1 MILPRVKEYVSI
13 GETFTEKICI
23 SPISA
28 AGKKAKYYL
37 ETFCPDLKV
46 SAGEDATVHFEN
58 REMPVGAY
66 TLSVKENGI
75 FIGYGDTEGLRNA
88 AASLSFLVKKD
99 GIDYAEIED
108 APDNAFRACLLDLAR
123 GYVAM
128 DALKEHIVRMAKLK
142 YSVLHLH
149 LMDRQTYCLESDVVP
164 NPDGHRLYSKE
175 DMREL
180 ISLAVGLGME
190 VIPEIEFPGHAVNQ
204 LKALPELACDLI
216 DKRAAIEKVRAA
228 KSERKME
235 FVDSERGVSQWAVC
249 PGKESTYEIYERII
263 DEICELFP
271 GKYLHIGGD
280 EFEFP
285 SLAAHTHWDNCYAC
299 RARMEKEGFSSTREL
314 YYYGLRRLNQMLKA
328 RGKRMA
334 AWNDQIDVFKPLE
347 IPKDTLI
354 YFWHG
359 TLLTKEKGVFQKLLD
374 LGFDVVNAHYKY
386 TYFDHDGEMQESN
399 IRTWTTKTDT
409 LGEPELHGNILGGM
423 LSCWDFGL
431 PEYAHNH
438 YVLPPAMV
446 LFSDRVWNDLPC
458 EYDESYR
465 KAMFAAIS
473 GDNEVGI
480 DMFRFFREILP
491 PRCRHVRHF
500 LEDVD
505 LDSIELAALE
515 ETIQRIDASQQ
526 SIHYGAL
533 SVKELKRLLVCI
545 HTAIK

>member
-1 MILPRVKEYVSI
+1 MILPRVKKYTASGARFT
-13 GETFTEKICI
+13 GEIRIPQACEDGEKMRH
-23 SPISA
+23 
-28 AGKKAKYYL
+28 YL
-37 ETFCPDLKV
+37 NVFCPDL
-46 SAGEDATVHFEN
+46 SIFTSENATVHFE
-58 REMPVGAY
+58 RQDMRGGAY

-75 FIGYGDTEGLRNA
+75 FIGYGDSEGLRNA
-88 AASLSFLVKKD
+88 AASLSFLITKE
-99 GIDYAEIED
+99 GIDCAEIED
-108 APDNAFRACLLDLAR
+108 APDNAFRACLIDLAR

-180 ISLAVGLGME
+180 ISLATDLAME

-204 LKALPELACDLI
+204 LKAIPTLACDLI
-216 DKRAAIEKVRAA
+216 DKRAAIERVRAA

-235 FVDSERGVSQWAVC
+235 FVDSERGISQWAVC

-271 GKYLHIGGD
+271 GKILHIGGD

-285 SLAAHTHWDNCYAC
+285 SLAAHTHWDNCHAC

-314 YYYGLRRLNQMLKA
+314 YYYGLRRLHTMLRS

-334 AWNDQIDVFKPLE
+334 AWNDQIDAFTPPD
-347 IPKDTLI
+347 IPKDILI
-354 YFWHG
+354 YCWHG
-359 TLLTKEKGVFQKLLD
+359 KIITKESGAFQKLLD
-374 LGFDVVNAHYKY
+374 LGFEIVNAHYKY

-409 LGEPELHGNILGGM
+409 LGEPELCGNILGGM

-446 LFSDRVWNDLPC
+446 IFADRVWNDAPC
-458 EYDESYR
+458 EYDAEYR
-465 KAMFAAIS
+465 KSMYSAIS
-473 GDNEVGI
+473 GDNDRQI
-480 DMFRFFREILP
+480 DLFRFFREILP
-491 PRCRHVRHF
+491 PRCKRVRHF
-500 LEDVD
+500 LEDID
-505 LDSIELAALE
+505 LDSIDFAALC
-515 ETIQRIDASQQ
+515 ETIEGIEESQKERI
-526 SIHYGAL
+526 YGAL
-533 SVKELKRLLVCI
+533 SVKELKRLLVGI
-545 HTAIK
+545 RSALD

>member
-1 MILPRVKEYVSI
+1 MILPRAKKYTATGGRFT
-13 GETFTEKICI
+13 GEIRVC
-23 SPISA
+23 PILA
-28 AGKKAKYYL
+28 AGERLRHYL
-37 ETFCPDLKV
+37 DAFCPGVKT
-46 SAGEDATVHFEN
+46 SAGEDSTVHFES
-58 REMPVGAY
+58 REMPNGAY

-75 FIGYGDTEGLRNA
+75 VIGYGDIEGLRNA
-88 AASLSFLVKKD
+88 AASLSFLIQKN
-99 GIDYAEIED
+99 GIECAEIED
-108 APDNAFRACLLDLAR
+108 APDNTFRACLIDLAR

-180 ISLAVGLGME
+180 ISLAIGLEME

-204 LKALPELACDLI
+204 LKALPELACDII
-216 DKRAAIEKVRAA
+216 DMRAAIEKVRAA

-249 PGKESTYEIYERII
+249 PGKESTYKIYERII
-263 DEICELFP
+263 DEICALFP

-314 YYYGLRRLNQMLKA
+314 YYYGLHRLHKMLSA

-359 TLLTKEKGVFQKLLD
+359 TMITKEKGVFQKLLD

-409 LGEPELHGNILGGM
+409 LGEPQLQGSILGGM

-431 PEYAHNH
+431 PEYAHSH

-446 LFSDRVWNDLPC
+446 IFADRVWNDAPC
-458 EYDESYR
+458 EYDSDYR
-465 KAMFAAIS
+465 KAMYAAIS
-473 GDNEVGI
+473 GDNDREI
-480 DMFRFFREILP
+480 DLFRFFREILP
-491 PRCRHVRHF
+491 PRCRRVRHF
-500 LEDVD
+500 IEDVD
-505 LDSIELAALE
+505 LDAIDFAALR
-515 ETIQRIDASQQ
+515 ETIERIEESQKDAL
-526 SIHYGAL
+526 YGPL

-545 HTAIK
+545 RGALE

>member
-1 MILPRVKEYVSI
+1 MILPRVKKHTAI
-13 GETFTEKICI
+13 GGRFTGEIRIC
-23 SPISA
+23 PISA
-28 AGKKAKYYL
+28 AGEKLRHYLKA
-37 ETFCPDLKV
+37 FCPDLK
-46 SAGEDATVHFEN
+46 AFEGEDATVHFEN
-58 REMPVGAY
+58 REMPNGAY
-66 TLSVKENGI
+66 TLSVQENGI
-75 FIGYGDTEGLRNA
+75 FIGYGDVEGLRNA
-88 AASLSFLVKKD
+88 AASLSFLVKKE
-99 GIDYAEIED
+99 GIDCAEIED
-108 APDNAFRACLLDLAR
+108 APDNAFRACLIDLAR

-164 NPDGHRLYSKE
+164 NPDEHRLYSKE

-180 ISLAVGLGME
+180 ISLAIGLGME

-204 LKALPELACDLI
+204 LKALPALACDLI

-228 KSERKME
+228 KNERKME

-249 PGKESTYEIYERII
+249 PGKDSTYEIYERII
-263 DEICELFP
+263 DEICALFP

-314 YYYGLRRLNQMLKA
+314 YYYGLHRLDKMLKA

-359 TLLTKEKGVFQKLLD
+359 TILTKEKGVFQKLLD

-431 PEYAHNH
+431 PEYAHSH

-446 LFSDRVWNDLPC
+446 LFADRVWNDAPC
-458 EYDESYR
+458 EYDADYR
-465 KAMFAAIS
+465 KSMYAAIS
-473 GDNEVGI
+473 GDNDREI
-480 DMFRFFREILP
+480 DLFRFFREILP
-491 PRCRHVRHF
+491 PRCRRVRHF
-500 LEDVD
+500 IEDID
-505 LDSIELAALE
+505 LDSIDLAALS
-515 ETIQRIDASQQ
+515 ETIEKIEESQKDP
-526 SIHYGAL
+526 IYGPL
-533 SVKELKRLLVCI
+533 SVKELKRLLVSI
-545 HTAIK
+545 RYALE

>member
-1 MILPRVKEYVSI
+1 
-13 GETFTEKICI
+13 
-23 SPISA
+23 
-28 AGKKAKYYL
+28 L
-37 ETFCPDLKV
+37 ETFCPAQKI
-46 SAGEDATVHFEN
+46 AEGEDATVHFEN
-58 REMPVGAY
+58 KDMAAGAY
-66 TLSVKENGI
+66 TLSVKKNGI

-88 AASLSFLVKKD
+88 IASLSFLIKKD
-99 GIDYAEIED
+99 GIDCAEIKD
-108 APDNAFRACLLDLAR
+108 APDHTFRACLLDLAR

-164 NPDGHRLYSKE
+164 NPDGHKLYSKD

-180 ISLAVGLGME
+180 ITLAINLGLE
-190 VIPEIEFPGHAVNQ
+190 VIPEIEFPCHAVNL
-204 LKALPELACDLI
+204 LKAIPALSCDII

-423 LSCWDFGL
+423 LSCWDFAI

-526 SIHYGAL
+526 SIHYGPL